1 MLPPGTKTTGCCGH
15 TCAVDRTRRVAV
27 TVDPPCDPVLH
38 VGVNLL
44 WLVPGVVGG
53 SEEYTTRLLR
63 ALHAAAPTDLRITLF
78 ALAPFAEAHSDLVEA
93 FPTVVVGLDGRVKP
107 QRVAAEAT
115 WLARQAR
122 RHRVDLLHHA
132 GGVVPPGPAIGRI
145 ASVLTI
151 HDLQPLLVP
160 ENFSPAR
167 RRWIALMLPR
177 SAARARVVLTPSDP
191 SSASVVEH
199 LHTPAERVVTVPH
212 GVQAPPAVASD
223 ELDAVRRRYRLGDRT
238 ILYPAITYPHKDH
251 ATLVRAFAGL
261 AADRPDLTLVLT
273 GGPGPAEGELAA
285 AVRSSGV
292 GDQVRRT
299 GRIPWSDLDAL
310 YALATVVA
318 VPSRFEGF
326 GAPALEAMAA
336 GAPLVASDS
345 TALPWVVGDGG
356 LLVPPGDVAAWTN
369 TLASVIDHPDEQS
382 RLAAAGRE
390 RAAAFSWER
399 AATALADGYRLAATS
414 TSPALAGG
422 AGSGGDSGR
431 GPVAK

>member
-1 MLPPGTKTTGCCGH
+1 MTGSTT
-15 TCAVDRTRRVAV
+15 
-27 TVDPPCDPVLH
+27 PLH

-53 SEEYTTRLLR
+53 TEEYTTRLLR
-63 ALHAAAPTDLRITLF
+63 ALHAARPPDLRLTLF
-78 ALAPFAEAHSDLVEA
+78 ALTPFTEAHPDLVEA
-93 FPTVVVGLDGRVKP
+93 FATVALDLDGRSRP

-115 WLARQAR
+115 WLAHEAR
-122 RHRVDLLHHA
+122 RLGVDLLHHA
-132 GGVVPPGPAIGRI
+132 GGVVPPGPAIGRM
-145 ASVLTI
+145 ASVLTV

-160 ENFSPAR
+160 ENFSAAR
-167 RRWIALMLPR
+167 RRWIAMMLPR

-199 LHTPAERVVTVPH
+199 LHVPAERVVTVPH
-212 GVQAPPAVASD
+212 GVEPPPMVD
-223 ELDAVRRRYRLGDRT
+223 PDRLDDVRRRYRLGGRT

-251 ATLVRAFAGL
+251 ATLVRAFAQL
-261 AADRPDLTLVLT
+261 AADRRDLTLVLT

-285 AVRSSGV
+285 TVRASGV

-336 GAPLVASDS
+336 GAPLVACDA

-356 LLVPPGDVAAWTN
+356 LLVPPGDVGAWTAA
-369 TLASVIDHPDEQS
+369 LAAVIDHPDEQA
-382 RLAAAGRE
+382 RLAAAGRS
-390 RAAAFSWER
+390 RAATFSWER
-399 AATALADGYRLAATS
+399 AAAALTDGYRLAATLVPS
-414 TSPALAGG
+414 
-422 AGSGGDSGR
+422 R
-431 GPVAK
+431 RR